1 MKVLPA
7 ENFSDPT
14 ARGRLQREARSAA
27 RLNHSNIC
35 TIHDVGESEGRV
47 FIAME
52 LVEGEPLSARLSSG
66 PLPIEQVVRYGIQL
80 ADALAHAHE
89 RGIVHRDLKGANVV
103 ITADGRIK
111 VLDFGLAKR
120 V

>member
-35 TIHDVGESEGRV
+35 TIYDVGESEGRV

-52 LVEGEPLSARLSSG
+52 LVEGEPLSARLSSE
-66 PLPIEQVVRYGIQL
+66 PLPMEQVVRYGIQL
-80 ADALAHAHE
+80 AETRSPTHTSAASC
-89 RGIVHRDLKGANVV
+89 IV
-103 ITADGRIK
+103 T
-111 VLDFGLAKR
+111 
-120 V
+120 